1 MVTHELTVFP
11 DGRIDGAFSV
21 REGDYNSHTLRFV
34 LTQDLTAAS
43 AKLLLWPAGAEK
55 PTVYGVLLGHGQAAG
70 QDVQFTPVSWGKAP
84 SRTQIQLELLDNNGN
99 IIWQSRRLC
108 IPVEPGIPDDALPEP
123 VDTSD
128 ATAGPGDVA
137 LGKTFYAQG
146 EKKTGSYVSDGIQPR
161 AWADIPIDYIL
172 CEIEESGNKYY
183 FQRVSSSEFML
194 VVPQDDVGT
203 VIATFAV
210 DEMTD
215 IYMEGIK
222 VGEATDKAPLTL
234 TLDMGQ
240 PISVGLKWRENSKEA
255 LISVTVLGED
265 DENACLEV
273 NSVSIGPSAGTFS
286 VTERHVVTRKGE
298 VFYFYVYPE
307 ELSVTIGRYRVTR
320 AGTSAKLW
328 LVNERINEDTGYPA
342 KEWSSGN
349 TALLATNKNENFV
362 IFELTTASGKYRK
375 KYCISWR
382 ASVDMFFMDAY
393 TYPVLAVIEG
403 DLDFF
408 DYVGK
413 GFPPKEPHAQYADL
427 EQTAKKFRT
436 TKTPKDRYG
445 RVTRNAGG
453 DIYEEGTDSADY
465 KLKNAVIDAMK
476 TVQIGCNITEK
487 ENLLSV
493 GPQYAML
500 GKNSL
505 TDACYWLMIANGKL
519 VDMPGFLTY
528 VWPSDSVI
536 IDFWYTCADGLD
548 VGYPYARE

>member
-43 AKLLLWPAGAEK
+43 AKLLLWPAGAAK

-99 IIWQSRRLC
+99 IIWQSRRLS

-137 LGKTFYAQG
+137 LGKTFYVQG

-172 CEIEESGNKYY
+172 CEIKESENKYY

-210 DEMTD
+210 DETTD
-215 IYMEGIK
+215 IYVEGFK
-222 VGEATDKAPLTL
+222 AGEATDKAPLTL
-234 TLDMGQ
+234 KLYMGQ
-240 PISVGLKWRENSKEA
+240 PISIGLKWRKNSKEA
-255 LISVTVLGED
+255 LISVTVLAED

-273 NSVSIGPSAGTFS
+273 TGIRAGKALNPDTANPD
-286 VTERHVVTRKGE
+286 VHIVTRKGE
-298 VFYFYVYPE
+298 VFYYYQFPT
-307 ELSVTIGRYRVTR
+307 LSGCTYARVTLRGLLKVALRIVQGNKSNSIR
-320 AGTSAKLW
+320 AGTHVELYT
-328 LVNERINEDTGYPA
+328 EQI
-342 KEWSSGN
+342 
-349 TALLATNKNENFV
+349 ENFV
-362 IFELTTASGKYRK
+362 LFELTTPSGKYRK
-375 KYCISWR
+375 KYCVSWR
-382 ASVDMFFMDAY
+382 ADATDTFSACLY
-393 TYPVLAVIEG
+393 TYPVLAFIDG
-403 DLDFF
+403 DSQF
-408 DYVGK
+408 YNYAA
-413 GFPPKEPHAQYADL
+413 FPPKEPHAEYAQL
-427 EQTAKKFRT
+427 KQTANKFWAE
-436 TKTPKDRYG
+436 KVPKDRYG
-445 RVTRNAGG
+445 RVLLSFSQTV
-453 DIYEEGTDSADY
+453 DLEDFTDSADY
-465 KLKNAVIDAMK
+465 TAKNAVIDTLK

-493 GPQYAML
+493 GPQYGML

-505 TDACYWLMIANGKL
+505 TDASRWIMHINGRL
-519 VDMPGFLTY
+519 VDMPGFLMHT
-528 VWPSDSVI
+528 WPDDSEI
-536 IDFWYTCADGLD
+536 ITFIYTCADGLD
-548 VGYPYARE
+548 VGYPYAGE

>member
-99 IIWQSRRLC
+99 IIWQSRRLR

-172 CEIEESGNKYY
+172 CEIEESENKYY

-203 VIATFAV
+203 AIATFAV
-210 DEMTD
+210 DETTD

-222 VGEATDKAPLTL
+222 VGEATDEVPLTL

-240 PISVGLKWRENSKEA
+240 PISIGLKWRKNSKEA
-255 LISVTVLGED
+255 LISVTVLRED
-265 DENACLEV
+265 SENACLEV
-273 NSVSIGPSAGTFS
+273 KELHAGRSTTLDTANPD
-286 VTERHVVTRKGE
+286 VHIVTRKGE
-298 VFYFYVYPE
+298 VFYYYQFPTLSGRTYVMVKPSGLLKVALQIVQGNE
-307 ELSVTIGRYRVTR
+307 SNGVG
-320 AGTSAKLW
+320 AGTYVKL
-328 LVNERINEDTGYPA
+328 Y
-342 KEWSSGN
+342 KESD
-349 TALLATNKNENFV
+349 ENFV
-362 IFELTTASGKYRK
+362 LFELTTPSGKYRK
-375 KYCISWR
+375 KYCVSWR
-382 ASVDMFFMDAY
+382 ASDTIVFSASLY
-393 TYPVLAVIEG
+393 TYPVLAFIDG
-403 DLDFF
+403 DSQF
-408 DYVGK
+408 YNYAA
-413 GFPPKEPHAQYADL
+413 FPPKEPHAEYAL
-427 EQTAKKFRT
+427 LKQTVNKFWAE
-436 TKTPKDRYG
+436 KVPKDRYG
-445 RVTRNAGG
+445 RVLLNFSQTV
-453 DIYEEGTDSADY
+453 DLEDFTDSADY
-465 KLKNAVIDAMK
+465 TAKNAVIDTLK

-505 TDACYWLMIANGKL
+505 TDASRWIMLINGRL
-519 VDMPGFLTY
+519 VDMPGFLMHT
-528 VWPSDSVI
+528 WPDNSEI
-536 IDFWYTCADGLD
+536 ITFIYTCADGLD
-548 VGYPYARE
+548 VGYPYAGE

>member
-99 IIWQSRRLC
+99 IIWQSRRLR

-172 CEIEESGNKYY
+172 CEIEESENKYY

-203 VIATFAV
+203 AIATFAV
-210 DEMTD
+210 DETTD

-222 VGEATDKAPLTL
+222 VGEATDEVPLTL

-240 PISVGLKWRENSKEA
+240 PISIGLKWRKNSKEA
-255 LISVTVLGED
+255 LISVTVLRED
-265 DENACLEV
+265 SENACLEV
-273 NSVSIGPSAGTFS
+273 KEIHAGRSTTLDTANPD
-286 VTERHVVTRKGE
+286 VHIVTRKGE
-298 VFYFYVYPE
+298 VFYYYQFPTLSGRAYVMVKPSGLLKVALQIVQGNE
-307 ELSVTIGRYRVTR
+307 SNGVG
-320 AGTSAKLW
+320 AGTYVKL
-328 LVNERINEDTGYPA
+328 Y
-342 KEWSSGN
+342 KESD
-349 TALLATNKNENFV
+349 ENFV
-362 IFELTTASGKYRK
+362 LFELTTPSGKYRK
-375 KYCISWR
+375 KYCVSWR
-382 ASVDMFFMDAY
+382 ASDTIVFSASLY
-393 TYPVLAVIEG
+393 TYPVLAFIDG
-403 DLDFF
+403 DSQF
-408 DYVGK
+408 YNYAA
-413 GFPPKEPHAQYADL
+413 FPPKEPHAEYAL
-427 EQTAKKFRT
+427 LKQTVNKFWAE
-436 TKTPKDRYG
+436 KVPKDRYG
-445 RVTRNAGG
+445 RVLLNFSQTV
-453 DIYEEGTDSADY
+453 DLEDFTDSADY
-465 KLKNAVIDAMK
+465 TAKNAVIDTLK

-505 TDACYWLMIANGKL
+505 TDASRWIMLINGRL
-519 VDMPGFLTY
+519 VDMPGFLMHT
-528 VWPSDSVI
+528 WPDNSEI
-536 IDFWYTCADGLD
+536 ITFIYTCADGLD
-548 VGYPYARE
+548 VGYPYAGE

>member
-99 IIWQSRRLC
+99 IIWQSRRLR

-137 LGKTFYAQG
+137 LRKTFYAQG

-172 CEIEESGNKYY
+172 CEIEESENKYY

-203 VIATFAV
+203 AIATFAV
-210 DEMTD
+210 DETTD

-222 VGEATDKAPLTL
+222 VGEATDEVPLTL

-240 PISVGLKWRENSKEA
+240 PISIGLKWRKNSKEA
-255 LISVTVLGED
+255 LISVTVLRED
-265 DENACLEV
+265 SENACLEV
-273 NSVSIGPSAGTFS
+273 KEIHAGRSTTLDTANPD
-286 VTERHVVTRKGE
+286 VHIVTRKGE
-298 VFYFYVYPE
+298 VFYYYQFPTLSGRTYVMVKPSGLLKVALQIVQGNE
-307 ELSVTIGRYRVTR
+307 SNGVG
-320 AGTSAKLW
+320 AGTYVKL
-328 LVNERINEDTGYPA
+328 Y
-342 KEWSSGN
+342 KESD
-349 TALLATNKNENFV
+349 ENFV
-362 IFELTTASGKYRK
+362 LFELTTPSGKYRK
-375 KYCISWR
+375 KYCVSWR
-382 ASVDMFFMDAY
+382 ASDTIVFSASLY
-393 TYPVLAVIEG
+393 TYPVLAFIDG
-403 DLDFF
+403 DSQF
-408 DYVGK
+408 YNYAA
-413 GFPPKEPHAQYADL
+413 FPPKEPHAEYAL
-427 EQTAKKFRT
+427 LKQTVNKFWAE
-436 TKTPKDRYG
+436 KVPKDRYG
-445 RVTRNAGG
+445 RVLLNFSQTV
-453 DIYEEGTDSADY
+453 DLEDFTDSADY
-465 KLKNAVIDAMK
+465 TAKNAVIDTLK

-505 TDACYWLMIANGKL
+505 TDASRWIMLINGRL
-519 VDMPGFLTY
+519 VDMPGFLMHT
-528 VWPSDSVI
+528 WPDNSEI
-536 IDFWYTCADGLD
+536 ITFIYTCADGLD
-548 VGYPYARE
+548 VGYPYAGE

>member
-99 IIWQSRRLC
+99 IIWQSRRLG

-210 DEMTD
+210 DETTD

-222 VGEATDKAPLTL
+222 VGEATDEAPLTL

-240 PISVGLKWRENSKEA
+240 PISVGLKWRKNSKEA
-255 LISVTVLGED
+255 LISVTVLMED
-265 DENACLEV
+265 NENACLEV
-273 NSVSIGPSAGTFS
+273 TGIRAGKALNPDS
-286 VTERHVVTRKGE
+286 DNPDVHIVTRKGE
-298 VFYFYVYPE
+298 VFYYYQFPA
-307 ELSVTIGRYRVTR
+307 LSGRTYARVGLSGLLKVALRIVQGDESNSIGNNTFV
-320 AGTSAKLW
+320 KLYA
-328 LVNERINEDTGYPA
+328 E
-342 KEWSSGN
+342 SG
-349 TALLATNKNENFV
+349 ENFV
-362 IFELTTASGKYRK
+362 LFELTTPSGKYRK
-375 KYCISWR
+375 KYCVSWR
-382 ASVDMFFMDAY
+382 ASDENVFSACLY
-393 TYPVLAVIEG
+393 TYPVLAFIDG
-403 DLDFF
+403 DSQF
-408 DYVGK
+408 YNYAA
-413 GFPPKEPHAQYADL
+413 FPPKEPHAEYAQL
-427 EQTAKKFRT
+427 KQTANKFRAE
-436 TKTPKDRYG
+436 KVPKDRYG
-445 RVTRNAGG
+445 RVLLSFSQTVDLENF
-453 DIYEEGTDSADY
+453 TDSADY
-465 KLKNAVIDAMK
+465 TAKNAVIDTLK

-505 TDACYWLMIANGKL
+505 TDASRWIMLVNGRL
-519 VDMPGFLTY
+519 VDMPGFLMHT
-528 VWPSDSVI
+528 WPDDSEI
-536 IDFWYTCADGLD
+536 ITFIYTCADGLD
-548 VGYPYARE
+548 VGYPYAGE

>member
-99 IIWQSRRLC
+99 IIWQSRRLR

-172 CEIEESGNKYY
+172 CEIEESENKYY

-203 VIATFAV
+203 AIATFAV
-210 DEMTD
+210 DETTD

-222 VGEATDKAPLTL
+222 VGEATDEVPLTL

-240 PISVGLKWRENSKEA
+240 PISIGLKWRKNSKEA
-255 LISVTVLGED
+255 LISVTVLRED
-265 DENACLEV
+265 SENACLEV
-273 NSVSIGPSAGTFS
+273 KEIHAGRSTTLDTANPD
-286 VTERHVVTRKGE
+286 VHIVTRKGE
-298 VFYFYVYPE
+298 VFYYYQFPTLSGRTYVMVKPSGLLKVALQIVQGNE
-307 ELSVTIGRYRVTR
+307 SNGVG
-320 AGTSAKLW
+320 AGTYVKL
-328 LVNERINEDTGYPA
+328 Y
-342 KEWSSGN
+342 KESD
-349 TALLATNKNENFV
+349 ENFV
-362 IFELTTASGKYRK
+362 LFELTTPSGKYRK
-375 KYCISWR
+375 KYCVSWR
-382 ASVDMFFMDAY
+382 ASDTIVFSASLY
-393 TYPVLAVIEG
+393 TYPVLAFIDG
-403 DLDFF
+403 DSQF
-408 DYVGK
+408 YNYAA
-413 GFPPKEPHAQYADL
+413 FPPKEPHAEYAL
-427 EQTAKKFRT
+427 LKQTVNKFWAE
-436 TKTPKDRYG
+436 KVPKDRYG
-445 RVTRNAGG
+445 RVLLNFSQTV
-453 DIYEEGTDSADY
+453 DLEDFTDSADY
-465 KLKNAVIDAMK
+465 TAKNAVIDTLK

-505 TDACYWLMIANGKL
+505 TDASRWIMLINGRL
-519 VDMPGFLTY
+519 VDMPGFLMHT
-528 VWPSDSVI
+528 WPDNSEI
-536 IDFWYTCADGLD
+536 ITFIYTCADGLD
-548 VGYPYARE
+548 VGYPYAGE

>member
-99 IIWQSRRLC
+99 IIWQSRRLR

-172 CEIEESGNKYY
+172 CEIEESENKYY

-203 VIATFAV
+203 AIATFAV
-210 DEMTD
+210 DETTD

-222 VGEATDKAPLTL
+222 VGEATDEVPLTL

-240 PISVGLKWRENSKEA
+240 PISIGLKWRKNSKEA
-255 LISVTVLGED
+255 LISVTVLRED
-265 DENACLEV
+265 SENACLEV
-273 NSVSIGPSAGTFS
+273 KEIHAGRSTTLDTANPD
-286 VTERHVVTRKGE
+286 VHIVTRKGE
-298 VFYFYVYPE
+298 VFYYYQFPTLSGRTYVMVKPSGLLKVALQIVQGNE
-307 ELSVTIGRYRVTR
+307 SNGVG
-320 AGTSAKLW
+320 AGTYVKL
-328 LVNERINEDTGYPA
+328 Y
-342 KEWSSGN
+342 KESD
-349 TALLATNKNENFV
+349 ENFV
-362 IFELTTASGKYRK
+362 LFELTTPSGKYRK
-375 KYCISWR
+375 KYCVSWR
-382 ASVDMFFMDAY
+382 ASDTIVFSASLY
-393 TYPVLAVIEG
+393 TYPVLAFIDG
-403 DLDFF
+403 DSQF
-408 DYVGK
+408 YNYAA
-413 GFPPKEPHAQYADL
+413 FPPKEPHAEYAL
-427 EQTAKKFRT
+427 LKQTVNKFWAE
-436 TKTPKDRYG
+436 KVPKDRYE
-445 RVTRNAGG
+445 RVLLNFSQTV
-453 DIYEEGTDSADY
+453 DLEDFTDSADY
-465 KLKNAVIDAMK
+465 TAKNAVIDTLK

-505 TDACYWLMIANGKL
+505 TDASRWIMLINGRL
-519 VDMPGFLTY
+519 VDMPGFLMHT
-528 VWPSDSVI
+528 WPDNSEI
-536 IDFWYTCADGLD
+536 ITFIYTCADGLD
-548 VGYPYARE
+548 VGYPYAGE

>member
-99 IIWQSRRLC
+99 IIWQSRRLR

-172 CEIEESGNKYY
+172 CEIEESENKYY

-203 VIATFAV
+203 AIATFAV
-210 DEMTD
+210 DETTD

-222 VGEATDKAPLTL
+222 VGEATDEVPLTL

-240 PISVGLKWRENSKEA
+240 PISIGLKWRKNSKEA
-255 LISVTVLGED
+255 LISVTVLRED
-265 DENACLEV
+265 SENACLEV
-273 NSVSIGPSAGTFS
+273 KEIHAGRSTTLDTANPD
-286 VTERHVVTRKGE
+286 VHIVTRKGE
-298 VFYFYVYPE
+298 VFYYYQFPTLSGRTYVMVKPSGLLKVALQIVQGNE
-307 ELSVTIGRYRVTR
+307 SNGVG
-320 AGTSAKLW
+320 AGTYVKL
-328 LVNERINEDTGYPA
+328 Y
-342 KEWSSGN
+342 KESD
-349 TALLATNKNENFV
+349 ENFV
-362 IFELTTASGKYRK
+362 LFELTTPSGKYRT
-375 KYCISWR
+375 KYCVSWR
-382 ASVDMFFMDAY
+382 ASDTIVFSASLY
-393 TYPVLAVIEG
+393 TYPVLAFIDG
-403 DLDFF
+403 DSQF
-408 DYVGK
+408 YNYAA
-413 GFPPKEPHAQYADL
+413 FPPKEPHAEYAL
-427 EQTAKKFRT
+427 LKQTVNKFWAE
-436 TKTPKDRYG
+436 KVPKDRYG
-445 RVTRNAGG
+445 RVLLNFSQTV
-453 DIYEEGTDSADY
+453 DLEDFTDSADY
-465 KLKNAVIDAMK
+465 TAKNAVIDTLK

-505 TDACYWLMIANGKL
+505 TDASRWIMLINGRL
-519 VDMPGFLTY
+519 VDMPGFLMHT
-528 VWPSDSVI
+528 WPDNSEI
-536 IDFWYTCADGLD
+536 ITFIYTCADGLD
-548 VGYPYARE
+548 VGYPYAGE

>member
-99 IIWQSRRLC
+99 IIWQSRRLR

-161 AWADIPIDYIL
+161 AWADIPNDYIL
-172 CEIEESGNKYY
+172 CEIEESENKYY

-203 VIATFAV
+203 AIATFAV
-210 DEMTD
+210 DETTD

-222 VGEATDKAPLTL
+222 VGEATDEVPLTL

-240 PISVGLKWRENSKEA
+240 PISIGLKWRKNSKEA
-255 LISVTVLGED
+255 LISVTVLRED
-265 DENACLEV
+265 SENACLEV
-273 NSVSIGPSAGTFS
+273 KEIHAGRSTTLDTANPD
-286 VTERHVVTRKGE
+286 VHIVTRKGE
-298 VFYFYVYPE
+298 VFYYYQFPTLSGRTYVMVKPSGLLKVALQIVQGNE
-307 ELSVTIGRYRVTR
+307 SNGVG
-320 AGTSAKLW
+320 AGTYVKL
-328 LVNERINEDTGYPA
+328 Y
-342 KEWSSGN
+342 KESD
-349 TALLATNKNENFV
+349 ENFV
-362 IFELTTASGKYRK
+362 LFELTTPSGKYRK
-375 KYCISWR
+375 KYCVSWR
-382 ASVDMFFMDAY
+382 ASDTIVFSASLY
-393 TYPVLAVIEG
+393 TYPVLAFIDG
-403 DLDFF
+403 DSQF
-408 DYVGK
+408 YNYAA
-413 GFPPKEPHAQYADL
+413 FPPKEPHAEYAL
-427 EQTAKKFRT
+427 LKQTVNKFWAE
-436 TKTPKDRYG
+436 KVPKDRYG
-445 RVTRNAGG
+445 RVLLNFSQTV
-453 DIYEEGTDSADY
+453 DLEDFTDSADY
-465 KLKNAVIDAMK
+465 TAKNAVIDTLK

-505 TDACYWLMIANGKL
+505 TDASRWIMLINGRL
-519 VDMPGFLTY
+519 VDMPGFLMHT
-528 VWPSDSVI
+528 WPDNSEI
-536 IDFWYTCADGLD
+536 ITFIYTCADGLD
-548 VGYPYARE
+548 VGYPYAGE

>member
-99 IIWQSRRLC
+99 IIWQSRRLR

-172 CEIEESGNKYY
+172 CEIEESENKYY

-203 VIATFAV
+203 AIATFAV
-210 DEMTD
+210 DETTD

-222 VGEATDKAPLTL
+222 VGEATDEVPLTL

-240 PISVGLKWRENSKEA
+240 PISIGLKWRKNSKEA
-255 LISVTVLGED
+255 LISVTVLRED
-265 DENACLEV
+265 SENACLEV
-273 NSVSIGPSAGTFS
+273 KEIHAGRSTTLDTANPD
-286 VTERHVVTRKGE
+286 VHIVTRKGE
-298 VFYFYVYPE
+298 VFYYYQFPTLSGRTYVMVKPSGLLKVALQIVQGNE
-307 ELSVTIGRYRVTR
+307 SNGVG
-320 AGTSAKLW
+320 AGTYVKL
-328 LVNERINEDTGYPA
+328 Y
-342 KEWSSGN
+342 KESD
-349 TALLATNKNENFV
+349 ENFV
-362 IFELTTASGKYRK
+362 LFELTTPSGKYRK
-375 KYCISWR
+375 KYCVSWR
-382 ASVDMFFMDAY
+382 ASDTIVFSASLY
-393 TYPVLAVIEG
+393 TYPVLAFIDG
-403 DLDFF
+403 DSQF
-408 DYVGK
+408 YNYAA
-413 GFPPKEPHAQYADL
+413 FPPKEPHAEYAL
-427 EQTAKKFRT
+427 LKQTVNKFWAE
-436 TKTPKDRYG
+436 KVPKDRYG
-445 RVTRNAGG
+445 RVLLNFSQTV
-453 DIYEEGTDSADY
+453 DLEDFTDSADY
-465 KLKNAVIDAMK
+465 TAKNAVIDTLK

-505 TDACYWLMIANGKL
+505 TDASRWIMLINGRL
-519 VDMPGFLTY
+519 VDMPCFLMHT
-528 VWPSDSVI
+528 WPDNSEI
-536 IDFWYTCADGLD
+536 ITFIYTCADGLD
-548 VGYPYARE
+548 VGYPYAGE

>member
-99 IIWQSRRLC
+99 IIWQSRRLR

-172 CEIEESGNKYY
+172 CEIEESENKYY

-210 DEMTD
+210 DETTD

-222 VGEATDKAPLTL
+222 VGEATDEVPLTL

-240 PISVGLKWRENSKEA
+240 PISIGLKWRKNSKEA
-255 LISVTVLGED
+255 LISVTVLRED
-265 DENACLEV
+265 SENACLEV
-273 NSVSIGPSAGTFS
+273 KEIHAGRSTTLDTANPD
-286 VTERHVVTRKGE
+286 VHIVTRKGE
-298 VFYFYVYPE
+298 VFYYYQFPTLSGRTYVMVKPSGLLKVALQIVQGNE
-307 ELSVTIGRYRVTR
+307 SNGVG
-320 AGTSAKLW
+320 AGTYVKL
-328 LVNERINEDTGYPA
+328 Y
-342 KEWSSGN
+342 KESD
-349 TALLATNKNENFV
+349 ENFV
-362 IFELTTASGKYRK
+362 LFELTTPSGKYRK
-375 KYCISWR
+375 KYCVSWR
-382 ASVDMFFMDAY
+382 ASDTIVFSASLY
-393 TYPVLAVIEG
+393 TYPVLAFIDG
-403 DLDFF
+403 DSQF
-408 DYVGK
+408 YNYAA
-413 GFPPKEPHAQYADL
+413 FPPKEPHAEYAL
-427 EQTAKKFRT
+427 LKQTVNKFWAE
-436 TKTPKDRYG
+436 KVPKDRYG
-445 RVTRNAGG
+445 RVLLNFSQTV
-453 DIYEEGTDSADY
+453 DLEDFTDSADY
-465 KLKNAVIDAMK
+465 TAKNAVIDTLK

-505 TDACYWLMIANGKL
+505 TDASRWIMLINGRL
-519 VDMPGFLTY
+519 VDMPGFLMHT
-528 VWPSDSVI
+528 WPDNNEI
-536 IDFWYTCADGLD
+536 ITFIYTCADGLD
-548 VGYPYARE
+548 VGYPYAGE

>member
-99 IIWQSRRLC
+99 IIWQSRRLR

-172 CEIEESGNKYY
+172 CEIEESENKYY

-203 VIATFAV
+203 AIATFAV
-210 DEMTD
+210 DETTD

-222 VGEATDKAPLTL
+222 VGEATDEVPLTL

-240 PISVGLKWRENSKEA
+240 PISIGLKWRKNSKEA
-255 LISVTVLGED
+255 LISVTVLRED
-265 DENACLEV
+265 SENACLEV
-273 NSVSIGPSAGTFS
+273 KEIHAGRSTTLDTANPD
-286 VTERHVVTRKGE
+286 VHIVTRKGE
-298 VFYFYVYPE
+298 VFYYYQFPTLSGRTYVMVKPSGLLKVALQIVQGNE
-307 ELSVTIGRYRVTR
+307 SNGVG
-320 AGTSAKLW
+320 AGTYVKL
-328 LVNERINEDTGYPA
+328 Y
-342 KEWSSGN
+342 KESD
-349 TALLATNKNENFV
+349 ENFV
-362 IFELTTASGKYRK
+362 LFELTTPSGKYRK
-375 KYCISWR
+375 KYCVSWR
-382 ASVDMFFMDAY
+382 ASDTIVFSASLY
-393 TYPVLAVIEG
+393 TYPVLAFIDG
-403 DLDFF
+403 DSQF
-408 DYVGK
+408 YNYAA
-413 GFPPKEPHAQYADL
+413 FPPKEPHAEYAL
-427 EQTAKKFRT
+427 LKQTVNKFWT
-436 TKTPKDRYG
+436 EKVPKDRYG
-445 RVTRNAGG
+445 RVLLNFSQTV
-453 DIYEEGTDSADY
+453 DLEDFTDSADY
-465 KLKNAVIDAMK
+465 TAKNAVIDTLK

-505 TDACYWLMIANGKL
+505 TDASRWIMLINGRL
-519 VDMPGFLTY
+519 VDMPGFLMHT
-528 VWPSDSVI
+528 WPDNSEI
-536 IDFWYTCADGLD
+536 ITFIYTCADGLD
-548 VGYPYARE
+548 VGYPYAGE

>member
-99 IIWQSRRLC
+99 IIWQSRRLR

-172 CEIEESGNKYY
+172 CEIEESENKYY

-203 VIATFAV
+203 AIATFAV
-210 DEMTD
+210 DETTD

-222 VGEATDKAPLTL
+222 VGEATDEVPLTL

-240 PISVGLKWRENSKEA
+240 PISIGLKWRKNSKEA
-255 LISVTVLGED
+255 LISVTVLRED
-265 DENACLEV
+265 SENACLEV
-273 NSVSIGPSAGTFS
+273 KEIHAGRSTTLDTANPD
-286 VTERHVVTRKGE
+286 VHIVTRKGE
-298 VFYFYVYPE
+298 VFYYYQFPTLSGRTYVMVKPSGLLKVALQIVQGNE
-307 ELSVTIGRYRVTR
+307 SNGVG
-320 AGTSAKLW
+320 AGTYVKL
-328 LVNERINEDTGYPA
+328 Y
-342 KEWSSGN
+342 KESD
-349 TALLATNKNENFV
+349 ENFV
-362 IFELTTASGKYRK
+362 LFELTTPSGKYRK
-375 KYCISWR
+375 KYCVSWR
-382 ASVDMFFMDAY
+382 ASDTIVFSASLY
-393 TYPVLAVIEG
+393 TYPVLAFIDG
-403 DLDFF
+403 DSQF
-408 DYVGK
+408 YNYAA
-413 GFPPKEPHAQYADL
+413 FPPKEPHAEYAL
-427 EQTAKKFRT
+427 LKQTVNKFWAE
-436 TKTPKDRYG
+436 KVPKDRYG
-445 RVTRNAGG
+445 RVLLNFSQTV
-453 DIYEEGTDSADY
+453 DLEDFTDSADY
-465 KLKNAVIDAMK
+465 TAKNAVIDTLK
-476 TVQIGCNITEK
+476 TVQIGSNITEK

-505 TDACYWLMIANGKL
+505 TDASRWIMLINGRL
-519 VDMPGFLTY
+519 VDMPGFLMHT
-528 VWPSDSVI
+528 WPDNSEI
-536 IDFWYTCADGLD
+536 ITFIYTCADGLD
-548 VGYPYARE
+548 VGYPYAGE

>member
-99 IIWQSRRLC
+99 IIWQSRRLR

-172 CEIEESGNKYY
+172 CEIEESENKYY
-183 FQRVSSSEFML
+183 LQRVSSSEFML

-203 VIATFAV
+203 AIATFAV
-210 DEMTD
+210 DETTD

-222 VGEATDKAPLTL
+222 VGEATDEVPLTL

-240 PISVGLKWRENSKEA
+240 PISIGLKWRKNSKEA
-255 LISVTVLGED
+255 LISVTVLRED
-265 DENACLEV
+265 SENACLEV
-273 NSVSIGPSAGTFS
+273 KEIHAGRSTTLDTANPD
-286 VTERHVVTRKGE
+286 VHIVTRKGE
-298 VFYFYVYPE
+298 VFYYYQFPTLSGRTYVMVKPSGLLKVALQIVQGNE
-307 ELSVTIGRYRVTR
+307 SNGVG
-320 AGTSAKLW
+320 AGTYVKL
-328 LVNERINEDTGYPA
+328 Y
-342 KEWSSGN
+342 KESD
-349 TALLATNKNENFV
+349 ENFV
-362 IFELTTASGKYRK
+362 LFELTTPSGKYRK
-375 KYCISWR
+375 KYCVSWR
-382 ASVDMFFMDAY
+382 ASDTIVFSASLY
-393 TYPVLAVIEG
+393 TYPVLAFIDG
-403 DLDFF
+403 DSQF
-408 DYVGK
+408 YNYAA
-413 GFPPKEPHAQYADL
+413 FPPKEPHAEYAL
-427 EQTAKKFRT
+427 LKQTVNKFWAE
-436 TKTPKDRYG
+436 KVPKDRYG
-445 RVTRNAGG
+445 RVLLNFSQTV
-453 DIYEEGTDSADY
+453 DLEDFTDSADY
-465 KLKNAVIDAMK
+465 TAKNAVIDTLK

-505 TDACYWLMIANGKL
+505 TDASRWIMLINGRL
-519 VDMPGFLTY
+519 VDMPGFLMHT
-528 VWPSDSVI
+528 WPDNSEI
-536 IDFWYTCADGLD
+536 ITFIYTCADGLD
-548 VGYPYARE
+548 VGYPYAGE

>member
-70 QDVQFTPVSWGKAP
+70 KDVQFTPVSWGKAP

-99 IIWQSRRLC
+99 IIWQSRRLS

-172 CEIEESGNKYY
+172 CEIEESENKYY

-210 DEMTD
+210 DETTD

-222 VGEATDKAPLTL
+222 VGEATDEVPLTL

-240 PISVGLKWRENSKEA
+240 PISIGLKWRKNSKEA
-255 LISVTVLGED
+255 LISVTVLRED
-265 DENACLEV
+265 SENACLEV
-273 NSVSIGPSAGTFS
+273 KEIHAGRSTTMDTANPD
-286 VTERHVVTRKGE
+286 VHIVTRKGE
-298 VFYFYVYPE
+298 VFYYYQFPTLSGRTYVMVKPSGLLKVALQIVQGNE
-307 ELSVTIGRYRVTR
+307 SNGVG
-320 AGTSAKLW
+320 AGTYVKL
-328 LVNERINEDTGYPA
+328 Y
-342 KEWSSGN
+342 KESD
-349 TALLATNKNENFV
+349 ENFV
-362 IFELTTASGKYRK
+362 LFELTTPSGKYRK
-375 KYCISWR
+375 KYCVSWR
-382 ASVDMFFMDAY
+382 ASDTIVFSASLY
-393 TYPVLAVIEG
+393 TYPVLAFIDG
-403 DLDFF
+403 DSQF
-408 DYVGK
+408 YNYAA
-413 GFPPKEPHAQYADL
+413 FPPKEPHAEYAL
-427 EQTAKKFRT
+427 LKQTVNKFWAE
-436 TKTPKDRYG
+436 KVPKDRYG
-445 RVTRNAGG
+445 CVLLNFSQTV
-453 DIYEEGTDSADY
+453 DLEDFTDSADY
-465 KLKNAVIDAMK
+465 TAKNAVIDTLK

-505 TDACYWLMIANGKL
+505 TDASRWIMLINGRL
-519 VDMPGFLTY
+519 VDMPGFLMHT
-528 VWPSDSVI
+528 WPDNNEI
-536 IDFWYTCADGLD
+536 ITFIYTCADGLD
-548 VGYPYARE
+548 VGYPYAGE

>member
-21 REGDYNSHTLRFV
+21 REGDCNSHTLRFV

-99 IIWQSRRLC
+99 IIWQSRRLG

-210 DEMTD
+210 DETTD

-222 VGEATDKAPLTL
+222 VGEATDEAPLTL

-240 PISVGLKWRENSKEA
+240 PISVGLKWRKNSKEA
-255 LISVTVLGED
+255 LISVTVLMED
-265 DENACLEV
+265 NENACLEV
-273 NSVSIGPSAGTFS
+273 TGIRAGKALNPDS
-286 VTERHVVTRKGE
+286 DNPDVHIVTRKGE
-298 VFYFYVYPE
+298 VFYYYQFPALSGRTYARVGLSGLLKVALRIVQGDESNSIGNNTYV
-307 ELSVTIGRYRVTR
+307 
-320 AGTSAKLW
+320 KLYA
-328 LVNERINEDTGYPA
+328 E
-342 KEWSSGN
+342 SG
-349 TALLATNKNENFV
+349 ENFV
-362 IFELTTASGKYRK
+362 LFELTTPSGKYRK
-375 KYCISWR
+375 KYCVSWR
-382 ASVDMFFMDAY
+382 ASDENVFSACLY
-393 TYPVLAVIEG
+393 TYPVLAFIDG
-403 DLDFF
+403 DSQF
-408 DYVGK
+408 YNYAA
-413 GFPPKEPHAQYADL
+413 FPPKEPHAEYAQL
-427 EQTAKKFRT
+427 KQTANKFRAE
-436 TKTPKDRYG
+436 KVPKDRYG
-445 RVTRNAGG
+445 RVLLSFSQTVDLENF
-453 DIYEEGTDSADY
+453 TDSADY
-465 KLKNAVIDAMK
+465 TAKNAVIDTLK

-505 TDACYWLMIANGKL
+505 TDASRWIMLVNGRL
-519 VDMPGFLTY
+519 VDMPGFLMHT
-528 VWPSDSVI
+528 WPDDSEI
-536 IDFWYTCADGLD
+536 ITFIYTCADGLD
-548 VGYPYARE
+548 VGYPYAGE

>member
-84 SRTQIQLELLDNNGN
+84 SHTQIQLELLDNNGN
-99 IIWQSRRLC
+99 IVWQSRRLS

-123 VDTSD
+123 VDTTD

-172 CEIEESGNKYY
+172 CEIEESENKYY

-210 DEMTD
+210 DETTD

-222 VGEATDKAPLTL
+222 VGEATDEVPLTL
-234 TLDMGQ
+234 TLDRGQ
-240 PISVGLKWRENSKEA
+240 PISIGLKWRKNSKEA
-255 LISVTVLGED
+255 LISVTVLAED

-273 NSVSIGPSAGTFS
+273 TGIRAGKALNPDTANPD
-286 VTERHVVTRKGE
+286 VHIVTRKGE
-298 VFYFYVYPE
+298 VFYYYQFPT
-307 ELSVTIGRYRVTR
+307 LSGRTYARVTLR
-320 AGTSAKLW
+320 GLLKVALRIVQGNESNSIGAGTHVKLYA
-328 LVNERINEDTGYPA
+328 EQA
-342 KEWSSGN
+342 
-349 TALLATNKNENFV
+349 ENFV
-362 IFELTTASGKYRK
+362 LFELTTPSGKYRK
-375 KYCISWR
+375 KYCVSWR
-382 ASVDMFFMDAY
+382 ADATDTFSACLY
-393 TYPVLAVIEG
+393 TYPVLAFIDG
-403 DLDFF
+403 DSQF
-408 DYVGK
+408 YNYAA
-413 GFPPKEPHAQYADL
+413 FPPKEPHAEYAQL
-427 EQTAKKFRT
+427 KQTANKFWAE
-436 TKTPKDRYG
+436 KVPKDRYG
-445 RVTRNAGG
+445 RVLLNFSQTV
-453 DIYEEGTDSADY
+453 DLEDFTDSADY
-465 KLKNAVIDAMK
+465 TAKNAVIDTLK

-505 TDACYWLMIANGKL
+505 TDASRWIMLINGRL
-519 VDMPGFLTY
+519 VDMPGFLMHT
-528 VWPSDSVI
+528 WSDDSEI
-536 IDFWYTCADGLD
+536 ITFIYTCADGLD
-548 VGYPYARE
+548 VGYPYAGE